1 MIRMSHLFLKLSDFA
16 LKDINLTIAKGDF
29 FALIGPTGA
38 GKSLILETML
48 GLLPPHRGT
57 ITLNGTDI
65 TRLPP
70 EKRGLGI
77 VYQDFALFP
86 HLNVRKNILY
96 GTAFHDLSPQAVDA
110 HLDFLVHKLGISSIL
125 HRKPSN
131 LSGGEKQRVALARA
145 LILEPAAL
153 LLDEPLSALDPVLR
167 EEIKDL
173 LRSIHK
179 DLGTTMVMVS
189 HSFSDVF
196 YLANKVAILKDGC
209 IVQQGEVEQV
219 FDQPNSRFT
228 AGFVGMRNILDA
240 TIRDNQAHTRGPT
253 VILPDNSHAAGR
265 LLAIRPEDI
274 CPLRA
279 GHNGFENTFS
289 ATITHMAHQGFY
301 FDVWLDV
308 AGLRLHAVWDKHFVC
323 EHHLGPGTRVDIGF
337 YAHKVHVLPENNG

>member
-1 MIRMSHLFLKLSDFA
+1 MIEISQLHLTLPGFSLE
-16 LKDINLTIAKGDF
+16 DIDLTIDRGDF

-38 GKSLILETML
+38 GKSLILESILGML
-48 GLLPPHRGT
+48 PIDRGT
-57 ITLNGTDI
+57 ISLNGTDI
-65 TRLPP
+65 TNLPP

-86 HLNVRKNILY
+86 HLNVRNNILY
-96 GTAFHDLSPQAVDA
+96 GTAFHDLARDKVEN
-110 HLDFLVHKLGISSIL
+110 HLAFLVDTLGISHLL
-125 HRKPSN
+125 HRKPTT

-167 EEIKDL
+167 EDIKDL
-173 LRSIHK
+173 LRSIHQE
-179 DLGTTMVMVS
+179 LGTTMIMVS

-196 YLANKVAILKDGC
+196 YLANKVAILKNGR
-209 IVQQGEVEQV
+209 IAQQGLVDHV

-240 TIRDNQAHTRGPT
+240 TIEADKARTQGPT
-253 VILPDNSHAAGR
+253 VTLSPGSDPRAR
-265 LLAIRPEDI
+265 FLAIRPEDI
-274 CPLRA
+274 CPLRV

-289 ATITHMAHQGFY
+289 GTVTNIAHQGFY

-308 AGLRLHAVWDKHFVC
+308 AGLKLQAVWDKHFV
-323 EHHLGPGTRVDIGF
+323 LDQNIAPGRTVDIGF
-337 YAHKVHVLPENNG
+337 HAPQVHVLPG

>member
-1 MIRMSHLFLKLSDFA
+1 MIHMSHLYLTLPDFA
-16 LKDINLTIAKGDF
+16 LKDITLTIARGDF

-48 GLLPPHRGT
+48 GMLTPHRGT

-96 GTAFHDLSPQAVDA
+96 GTAFHDLAPHKVEN
-110 HLDFLVHKLGISSIL
+110 HLKFLVEKLGIAHL
-125 HRKPSN
+125 LGRKPTT

-173 LRSIHK
+173 LRSIHRE
-179 DLGTTMVMVS
+179 LGTTMVMVS

-337 YAHKVHVLPENNG
+337 YAHKVHVLPESDG

>member
-1 MIRMSHLFLKLSDFA
+1 MIELSHLNLILSDFS
-16 LKDINLTIAKGDF
+16 LEDINLSIDQGDF

-48 GLLPPHRGT
+48 GMLPLDGGT
-57 ITLNGTDI
+57 ITLNDRDI
-65 TRLPP
+65 TRLAP

-96 GTAFHDLSPQAVDA
+96 GTAFHDLPQDKVAG
-110 HLDFLVHKLGISSIL
+110 HLEFLVKKLGIRHLL
-125 HRKPSN
+125 HRRPTT

-167 EEIKDL
+167 VEIKDL
-173 LRSIHK
+173 LRSIHHE
-179 DLGTTMVMVS
+179 LGTTMVMVS

-196 YLANKVAILKDGC
+196 YLANRVAILKEGR
-209 IVQQGEVEQV
+209 IVQQGAVSQV

-240 TIRDNQAHTRGPT
+240 TIQGNQALTRGPT
-253 VILPDNSHAAGR
+253 VILPPHRDPSAR
-265 LLAIRPEDI
+265 FLAIRPEDI
-274 CPLRA
+274 CPLRP
-279 GHNGFENTFS
+279 GHNGFENTFTG
-289 ATITHMAHQGFY
+289 TITHIAHQGFY

-308 AGLRLHAVWDKHFVC
+308 NGLKLQAVWDKHFVLDQNI
-323 EHHLGPGTRVDIGF
+323 EPGKTVNIGF
-337 YAHKVHVLPENNG
+337 HAHKVHVLPG